1 MLFRPIF
8 FALSLALSVC
18 AEPIRKTTSL
28 VLLAKRRAVEAPT
41 RVQNIPAIRQRQF
54 RPQAVKAK
62 RGDAVCQPLP
72 SGLCSGAK

>member
-18 AEPIRKTTSL
+18 AEPIRRTTSL
-28 VLLAKRRAVEAPT
+28 VPLVKRRAADVPT
-41 RVQNIPAIRQRQF
+41 RVQGIPAIRQRQF

-72 SGLCSGAK
+72 SGLCSGVK